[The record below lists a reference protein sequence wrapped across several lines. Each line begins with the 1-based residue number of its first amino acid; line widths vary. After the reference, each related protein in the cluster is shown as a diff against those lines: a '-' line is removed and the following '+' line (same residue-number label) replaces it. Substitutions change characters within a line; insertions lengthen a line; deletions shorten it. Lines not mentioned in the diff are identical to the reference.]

1 MPSSCGDFMSALDK
15 RVGQN
20 LQRLR
25 RRAAYSTVAV
35 AAALKITPAE
45 LRRFETGEKRIGPR
59 RLWQLSQI
67 LDCPLRSFFAR
78 TPRATAAPSLP
89 SPDVYVRDQVVA
101 LARAYYVL
109 GDWSSATR

>member
-1 MPSSCGDFMSALDK
+1 MSALDK

-25 RRAAYSTVAV
+25 RRIGLSTATVAT
-35 AAALKITPAE
+35 ALKISAAE
-45 LRRFETGEKRIGPR
+45 LRRFEQGEKRVGPR

-67 LDCPLRSFFAR
+67 LDCPLAAFFAR
-78 TPRATAAPSLP
+78 APRAFSSATLP
-89 SPDVYVRDQVVA
+89 TIEVADRMRDQVVA

-109 GDWSSATR
+109 GDWSAARS